1 MSLPASPSQVFF
13 ADCAS
18 PTLPLDGAV
27 GGFPVL
33 PRPSVIRDKSAVRQL
48 ELALAM
54 TKAELE
60 EEKNQKLA
68 ISDAIRTVEANYTQ
82 LQADCSKLVESLTAK
97 HQQEVAEFRAQTQIT
112 LDAQVAEVYSAT
124 FSLSLR

>member
-68 ISDAIRTVEANYTQ
+68 ISDAIRTVEANYKQ